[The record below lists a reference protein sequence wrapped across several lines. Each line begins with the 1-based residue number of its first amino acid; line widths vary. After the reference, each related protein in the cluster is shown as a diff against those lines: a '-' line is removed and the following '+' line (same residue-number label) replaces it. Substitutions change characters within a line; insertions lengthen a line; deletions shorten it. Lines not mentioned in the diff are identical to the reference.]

1 MHSDFR
7 LLILTVLL
15 PAKDHRVYL
24 AAQRIL
30 VRIMGSQA
38 PDAIG
43 IIQQN
48 LSGRD
53 ATGLADE
60 YLDAVGW
67 PIERSRAVALR
78 RRGPARTIKHSR
90 PVAARTQFAALRQR
104 GPLDP
109 TRN

>member
-7 LLILTVLL
+7 LVILTVSL
-15 PAKDHRVYL
+15 PAKDHRVFI

-30 VRIMGSQA
+30 VRIMGSKA
-38 PDAIG
+38 PDVRG

-67 PIERSRAVALR
+67 PMQGSRTVALR
-78 RRGPARTIKHSR
+78 RRNRARTLKHSR
-90 PVAARTQFAALRQR
+90 PVAVRGRSAALRLR